1 MSNMVDKKTTKQTS
15 KERIAELEESI
26 TVLNAQLMEIS
37 NAYQGVVASN
47 GALQGLVGQYER
59 TINLLT
65 ARLIERQQ
73 SQG

>member
-1 MSNMVDKKTTKQTS
+1 MVDKKTVKKTS

-26 TVLNAQLMEIS
+26 TVLNAQLLEIS

-65 ARLIERQQ
+65 ARLIEREQ

>member
-1 MSNMVDKKTTKQTS
+1 MVDKKTTKQTS